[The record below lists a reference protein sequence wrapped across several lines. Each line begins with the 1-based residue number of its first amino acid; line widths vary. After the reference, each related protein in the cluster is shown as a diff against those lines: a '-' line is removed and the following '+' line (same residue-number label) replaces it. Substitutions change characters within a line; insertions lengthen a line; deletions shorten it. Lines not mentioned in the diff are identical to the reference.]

1 MNHEGRQQPIK
12 VCDDKRLHIVIVC
25 CLVALTLVVYAQTVD
40 FDFVNFDD
48 NNYISTNP
56 RVLEGVTVSGV
67 RWAFTTFY
75 ESNWHPLTWFSFM
88 LDADIGGLVGAFGL
102 DIGEY
107 DAGMYH
113 LTNVVLHTANVVL
126 LFALFNSITGMRWRS
141 AVVAALFAVH
151 PLHVESVAWVTE
163 RKDVLSTL
171 FWLLTTIAYVRWTAR
186 PDRRSYW
193 LVVVLYALG
202 LMAKP
207 MLVSLPL
214 VLILLDFWPLNRFR
228 IRDNSRQGEPPAN
241 CQSPTANRA
250 LRSLFLEKWPLFAL
264 ALCSS
269 VITFLAQRY
278 GGSVVEV
285 EGFPVLARLLNAL
298 VSYKTYIVK
307 MLLPTDLAVFYPMR
321 LVISLRQIIPAVLLF
336 AAATAL
342 AIRCSGKDSTKWVTV
357 GWFWYVI
364 TLLPVIGILQVGLQS
379 MADRY
384 TYVPL
389 IGLFIIVAWGV
400 PTLTERLI
408 RTPAVGT
415 VALAALGAI
424 VIAVLTAQARV
435 QVGHWKD
442 GSTLFA
448 HNLRVTGSNY
458 YSELFYA
465 SALDEAGRPD
475 EAIGHY
481 TRAAGAKPQASA
493 PQTGMGT
500 ALAKMGRYSDALVH
514 MRRAV
519 ELDPGDAKA
528 RNNLGGLLLYHNKVR
543 EAVVQFEAALKI
555 NPDYVGAQRNLELA
569 RSMLD

>member
-1 MNHEGRQQPIK
+1 MSHEHTQERSKRPGIGRPDIA
-12 VCDDKRLHIVIVC
+12 IIC
-25 CLVALTLVVYAQTVD
+25 CLIALTLAVFLQTTS
-40 FDFVNFDD
+40 FSLCNFDD
-48 NNYISTNP
+48 NNYISNNP
-56 RVLEGVTVSGV
+56 RVLEGLTVSGV

-75 ESNWHPLTWFSFM
+75 EANWHPLTWLSFM
-88 LDADIGGLVGAFGL
+88 LDAHIGGLVGAFGI
-102 DIGEY
+102 DIGDS

-126 LFALFNSITGMRWRS
+126 LFVLFNSMTGMRWRS
-141 AVVAALFAVH
+141 AFVAALFAVH

-171 FWLLTTIAYVRWTAR
+171 FWLLTMLAYLRYVSR
-186 PDRRSYW
+186 PDRARHAM
-193 LVVVLYALG
+193 LTAVFALG

-207 MLVSLPL
+207 MLVSLPI
-214 VLILLDFWPLNRFR
+214 VLLLIDIWPLGRLDLSNLRR
-228 IRDNSRQGEPPAN
+228 TRRDLPAL
-241 CQSPTANRA
+241 
-250 LRSLFLEKWPLFAL
+250 LREKVPLFAL
-264 ALCSS
+264 ALCSC
-269 VITFLAQRY
+269 VVTFLAQRY

-298 VSYKTYIVK
+298 VSYSGYVRN

-321 LVISLRQIIPAVLLF
+321 MVISLRQIVPAAF
-336 AAATAL
+336 FFTAATAL
-342 AIRCSGKDSTKWVTV
+342 AIRCAGKDSLRWITV

-364 TLLPVIGILQVGLQS
+364 TLLPVIGILQVGLQA

-389 IGLFIIVAWGV
+389 IGLFVIVAWGV
-400 PTLTERLI
+400 PAVAQRLI
-408 RTPAVGT
+408 KTPATRSG
-415 VALAALGAI
+415 ALAALGL
-424 VIAVLTAQARV
+424 VAVACLAAQGYA

-465 SALDEAGRPD
+465 SALDAAGRPE
-475 EAIGHY
+475 EALDHY
-481 TRAAGAKPQASA
+481 ARAAGAKPHASG

-500 ALAKMGRYSDALVH
+500 ALAKMGRYSEALVH

-519 ELDPGDAKA
+519 GLAPGDAKA
-528 RNNLGGLLLYHNKVR
+528 RNNLGGLLLYHGRAR
-543 EAVVQFEAALKI
+543 EAVVQFEAALRI
-555 NPDYVGAQRNLELA
+555 NPDYEGARANLELA
-569 RSMLD
+569 RDMVAGE